1 MAEYCCEIQ
10 RIENLKIIRANLK
23 TCKTGVALMAEI
35 AVAVAG
41 EIERNRLNE
50 GEIDE
55 LKVTGT
61 REGYFLVH
69 ANGAQDRIFA
79 KVVKA

>member
-1 MAEYCCEIQ
+1 MAKYTYEIQ
-10 RIENLKIIRANLK
+10 RIEDLKMVRGSMESFMLGA
-23 TCKTGVALMAEI
+23 GLMAEI
-35 AVAVAG
+35 AETAAQ
-41 EIERNRLNE
+41 EIERNGLTE

-55 LKVTGT
+55 LKVTAT
-61 REGYFLVH
+61 REGYYLVH

>member
-1 MAEYCCEIQ
+1 MAKYTYEIQ
-10 RIENLKIIRANLK
+10 RIEDLKMVRGNLETFK
-23 TCKTGVALMAEI
+23 CGMELMAKI
-35 AVAVAG
+35 ADVVAG
-41 EIERNRLNE
+41 EIERNRLTE